1 MKVDPKKRILFDPEA
16 SIDFNGNTGPFIQYT
31 YARIKSLVKNTEDQF
46 LSDKTSFNL
55 DERERKL
62 ITHLIYYPATISQAA
77 EQYSPAIVANYLY
90 ELVKNYNTFYQN
102 VKVLGAN
109 EPYQKEFRIALSRK
123 VGYVIKSASSLLGIN
138 LPETM

>member
-1 MKVDPKKRILFDPEA
+1 M
-16 SIDFNGNTGPFIQYT
+16 
-31 YARIKSLVKNTEDQF
+31 VKNTKDQF

-62 ITHLIYYPATISQAA
+62 ITHLIYYPVTISQAA

-102 VKVLGAN
+102 LKVFGAN
-109 EPYQKEFRIALSRK
+109 EPYQKEFRISLSRK